1 EIEKRLNTWLNKTSQ
16 EIKHIFNQAEKTRE
30 LYKTLSPSQQI
41 DFLQERI
48 KEYDSREKL
57 NERNS
62 QQTSGRA
69 GGYKSCPKKF
79 ARIRQSEAT

>member
-1 EIEKRLNTWLNKTSQ
+1 INLKSPLFRQNYIETRTLTLEKPTHKEIEKRLNTWLNKTSQ

-48 KEYDSREKL
+48 KEYDSRE
-57 NERNS
+57 
-62 QQTSGRA
+62 
-69 GGYKSCPKKF
+69 
-79 ARIRQSEAT
+79 